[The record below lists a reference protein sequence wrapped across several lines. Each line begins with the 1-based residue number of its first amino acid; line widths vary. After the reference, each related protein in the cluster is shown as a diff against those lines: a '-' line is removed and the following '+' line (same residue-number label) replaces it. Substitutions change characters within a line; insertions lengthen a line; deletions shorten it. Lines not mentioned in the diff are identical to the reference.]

1 MHCFR
6 LGTNLNAFATNILH
20 CCQTRSGFTAL
31 HEELKIC
38 FGDYLFFGSQD
49 LSRSEKVQMQEEAL
63 KYSRSESRLETEKKK
78 KRSQFYQ
85 RIFFLFV
92 FKVLN

>member
-6 LGTNLNAFATNILH
+6 LGMNLNAFTTNILH

-38 FGDYLFFGSQD
+38 FGNYLFFGSQD
-49 LSRSEKVQMQEEAL
+49 ISRSEKKLQMQEEAI
-63 KYSRSESRLETEKKK
+63 KYGRSESHLDTEEK

-92 FKVLN
+92 FKVFN